1 MIDYFNLPNNDKNV
15 QTFYTIGSGLWQ
27 TWQKPRGCKFM
38 EVYMVGG
45 GGGGGAGATGV
56 ANTNRSGGA
65 GGGSS
70 SISRAFIS
78 SSIIP
83 DILYISVGV
92 GGAGGSPTAGA
103 GSVGGNGTIS
113 FISVLPNT
121 TTTNIILASGS
132 GNAGSSGGGGV
143 VGSSNAIGG
152 NAGAIFAQTNG
163 LLSYNCLVSLVAG
176 QAGAGGGNQNQS
188 GTAITLTLPVSGG
201 AGGAGVSN
209 IGRGGASITGAGF
222 VPTINGGNVT
232 NTSSADSG
240 FSSFN
245 DKLIN
250 LPYSLFFT
258 GGAGG
263 YADNSNPGGNG
274 GNGAYGS
281 GGGGGG
287 AGTTGGRGG
296 KGGDGLVIITCW

>member
-15 QTFYTIGSGLWQ
+15 QTFYTIGNGLWQ

-45 GGGGGAGATGV
+45 GGGGGAGATNV
-56 ANTNRSGGA
+56 AGTSRSGGA

-70 SISRAFIS
+70 AISRAFVS
-78 SSIIP
+78 LSIVP
-83 DILYISVGV
+83 DVLYVSVGI
-92 GGAGGSPTAGA
+92 GGTAGTSTAGA
-103 GSVGGNGTIS
+103 GGNGGAASLSYLSILPSTTTSNVIIASGTAAAGGGNGGA
-113 FISVLPNT
+113 V
-121 TTTNIILASGS
+121 ASS
-132 GNAGSSGGGGV
+132 SATAGS
-143 VGSSNAIGG
+143 
-152 NAGAIFAQTNG
+152 AGTIFVQTNG
-163 LLSYNCLVSLVAG
+163 LLSYNFLVSLVVG
-176 QAGAGGGNQNQS
+176 QLGGAGGNDASS
-188 GTAITLTLPVSGG
+188 GTAITLSLPVSGG
-201 AGGAGVSN
+201 AGGAGLLST
-209 IGRGGASITGAGF
+209 GRNGANITGAGF

-232 NTSSADSG
+232 NLSTADSG
-240 FSSFN
+240 FTSFN

-263 YADNSNPGGNG
+263 YANNSNPGGDG
-274 GNGAYGS
+274 GNGAFGS

-287 AGTTGGRGG
+287 GGTTGGRGG